1 MAKICPQTNDYV
13 LYLECNECEQKR
25 LCKPLS
31 VANRKLENKSEI
43 SNNKGEKANE
53 ENEKTV

>member
-25 LCKPLS
+25 LCKPLR
-31 VANRKLENKSEI
+31 VAKKTLVNESEI

-53 ENEKTV
+53 ENEKAV